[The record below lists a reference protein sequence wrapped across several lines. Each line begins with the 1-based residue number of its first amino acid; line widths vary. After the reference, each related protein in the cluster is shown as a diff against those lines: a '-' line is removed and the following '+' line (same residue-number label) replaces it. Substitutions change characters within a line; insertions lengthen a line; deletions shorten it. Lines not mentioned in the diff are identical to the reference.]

1 MIRFVDATETPTAI
15 QVRQGATAFT
25 ITPQVPAI
33 DPLWLAYL
41 STAIC
46 TMAFENEPVRIDSI
60 PALPSE
66 AFEGLPT
73 RYRTLRW
80 LVYAVVV
87 FLALAGLGV
96 LVWFELD
103 AVDEIRWGV
112 WVAVSGV
119 FLLAS
124 VWALEEAKGFPLRGV
139 LVREHDLSY
148 RSGFLRRE
156 TVTVPFNR
164 IQHSEISQ
172 GPVARAFDVCTLK
185 LYTAGNSGANLR
197 VGGMDVERAKRLRER
212 LDERA
217 RTA

>member
-1 MIRFVDATETPTAI
+1 
-15 QVRQGATAFT
+15 
-25 ITPQVPAI
+25 
-33 DPLWLAYL
+33 
-41 STAIC
+41 
-46 TMAFENEPVRIDSI
+46 MAFHNEPIRIDSI
-60 PALPSE
+60 PALPAES
-66 AFEGLPT
+66 FEGLPA

-80 LVYAVVV
+80 LVYAAVM

-112 WVAVSGV
+112 WVAVGGV
-119 FLLAS
+119 FMAAS
-124 VWALEEAKGFPLRGV
+124 VWALEEAKGFPIRGV

-197 VGGMDVERAKRLRER
+197 VAGMDVERAKRLRER